1 MSVSYTEG
9 HDMEVIKEY
18 FDIEKKINQIEAERF
33 ESFWFFNSDI
43 FVFSVP
49 PFY

>member
-1 MSVSYTEG
+1 
-9 HDMEVIKEY
+9 MEVIKEY

-33 ESFWFFNSDI
+33 EFESFWFFNSDI

>member
-1 MSVSYTEG
+1 MKTISPISQLGKDYCMSVSYTEG

-33 ESFWFFNSDI
+33 ESF
-43 FVFSVP
+43 
-49 PFY
+49 